1 MLKRSRSKSFYRK
14 RPGKE
19 QALEFGRTLMPV
31 TGYTN
36 EITKS
41 DAVHMDG
48 EIFPGGRGIDNI
60 FLIFFTLI
68 TMQRRWQNA
77 LPFLLNNENPPC
89 YGSSHGNSL
98 PREK

>member
-1 MLKRSRSKSFYRK
+1 
-14 RPGKE
+14 
-19 QALEFGRTLMPV
+19 MPV

-68 TMQRRWQNA
+68 TMQRR
-77 LPFLLNNENPPC
+77 
-89 YGSSHGNSL
+89 
-98 PREK
+98 